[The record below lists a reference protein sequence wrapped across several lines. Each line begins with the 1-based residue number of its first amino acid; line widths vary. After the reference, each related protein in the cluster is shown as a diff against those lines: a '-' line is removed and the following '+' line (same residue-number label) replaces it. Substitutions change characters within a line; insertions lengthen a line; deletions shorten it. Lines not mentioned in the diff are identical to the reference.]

1 MVRNIVL
8 GLGVI
13 GLIVLSL
20 FIYHANFAT
29 KVVYLD
35 IPKVFNR
42 FELKTE
48 LQEKYKKVEA
58 GRKRILDSLAFNL
71 QIMSKKLQSNQND
84 KQLMYEFDVKRE
96 EYFKRKN
103 LTEQDNVSLSNQYDK
118 QILEQMTQYIV
129 EYGKKNKLDV
139 IMGADGNGVL
149 MYANEKYD
157 RSEEIISYINKK
169 YKGIE

>member
-1 MVRNIVL
+1 MIKNIAL
-8 GLGVI
+8 GLGII
-13 GLIVLSL
+13 GLIILSL
-20 FIYHANFAT
+20 FIYHKNFAT
-29 KVVYLD
+29 KVVYID

-42 FELKTE
+42 FDMKTE

-58 GRKRILDSLAFNL
+58 GRKRIIDSLAFNL
-71 QIMSKKLQSNQND
+71 QIMSKKMQSNQND

-96 EYFKRKN
+96 EYFKKKN
-103 LTEQDNVSLSNQYDK
+103 LTEQDNVALSNQYDK
-118 QILEQMTQYIV
+118 QILERMTQYIV
-129 EYGKKNKLDV
+129 EYGKNNKLDI

-157 RSEEIISYINKK
+157 RSEEIITHINKK

>member
-1 MVRNIVL
+1 MIKNIAL
-8 GLGVI
+8 GLGFV

-20 FIYHANFAT
+20 FIYHTSFAT
-29 KVVYLD
+29 KVVYID

-48 LQEKYKKVEA
+48 LQEKYKKVES
-58 GRKRILDSLAFNL
+58 GRKRIIDSLAFNL

-84 KQLMYEFDVKRE
+84 KDLIYEFDVKRE

-103 LTEQDNVSLSNQYDK
+103 MIDQDNVSLSNQYDK
-118 QILEQMTQYIV
+118 QILERMTLYIV
-129 EYGKKNKLDV
+129 EYGKKNKLDI

-157 RSEEIISYINKK
+157 KSEEIITYINKK

>member
-1 MVRNIVL
+1 MIKKLML
-8 GLGVI
+8 GFGMI

-20 FIYHANFAT
+20 FIYHTYFT
-29 KVVYLD
+29 SKVAYID

-42 FELKTE
+42 FDMKKE

-84 KQLMYEFDVKRE
+84 KQLIYEFDIKRE
-96 EYFKRKN
+96 DFFKQKSQI
-103 LTEQDNVSLSNQYDK
+103 EQDNVALSNQYDK
-118 QILEQMTQYIV
+118 QILEQMTQYIID
-129 EYGKKNKLDV
+129 YGKLNKLDI

-149 MYANEKYD
+149 MYANEKFD
-157 RSEEIISYINKK
+157 RSEEIILHINKK